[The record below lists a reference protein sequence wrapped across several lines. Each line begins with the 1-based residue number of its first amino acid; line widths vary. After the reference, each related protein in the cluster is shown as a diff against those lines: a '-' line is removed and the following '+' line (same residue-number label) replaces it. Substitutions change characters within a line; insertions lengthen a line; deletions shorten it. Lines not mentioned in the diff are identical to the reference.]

1 MKLMIDELPESYHK
15 DLWML
20 EFVVSCLKIYGAPVS
35 LADCVSFDDEIYHTF
50 CAASLV
56 LAMKEYGEELELLRW
71 EEPEEAA
78 YQFAQLYFQEKQD
91 DLIPAFIGVGAED
104 YLRGEL

>member
-56 LAMKEYGEELELLRW
+56 LAMKEYKEEVELLRN
-71 EEPEEAA
+71 EDPEDAA
-78 YQFAQLYFQEKQD
+78 YEFAQLYFEEKKD
-91 DLIPAFIGVGAED
+91 ELIPPFIGTAGEEH
-104 YLRGEL
+104 LGGEL